1 MIKLELS
8 QDELQALVGLLDAG
22 VKTVGLRGVKEASAL
37 LAKLEEAASALPEP
51 PPEPEVPEE

>member
-22 VKTVGLRGVKEASAL
+22 VKAVGLRGVKEASAL
-37 LAKLEEAASALPEP
+37 LAKLEAAASVLPEP
-51 PPEPEVPEE
+51 QPEPEVPEE